1 MLLVALLVLLLALGI
16 IGGVVLTKF
25 LFLVLV
31 VAALLAVIGFFAR
44 RTV

>member
-16 IGGVVLTKF
+16 AGGVVLTKF